1 MEIEY
6 SESSDTNS
14 ESNYET
20 DMKELLAMFAKTF
33 KKVKFR
39 GNRFTKNSS
48 TKLEEKRNDKK

>member
-1 MEIEY
+1 MEIE